1 MFELT
6 TNEWANKKYESFVS
20 KKKRIPMVFQPYN
33 EQEIGAVCSTITTNT
48 GTTTGVGTVL
58 LIRKRKRKDEQ
69 K

>member
-6 TNEWANKKYESFVS
+6 TNEWVNKKYESFVC
-20 KKKRIPMVFQPYN
+20 KKKRIPKVFQPYN

-58 LIRKRKRKDEQ
+58 LIRKRKRKDVQ
-69 K
+69 